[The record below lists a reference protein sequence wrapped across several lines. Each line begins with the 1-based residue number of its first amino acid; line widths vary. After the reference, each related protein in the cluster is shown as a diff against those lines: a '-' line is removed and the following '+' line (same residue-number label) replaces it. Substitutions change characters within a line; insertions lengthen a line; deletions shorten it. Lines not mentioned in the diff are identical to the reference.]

1 MVDFSKK
8 YEQLIEIHYKS
19 SGSVID
25 KPPTKTRRRFTQKKK
40 EEIRLHYSVSGSYCE
55 TARAF
60 DINESTV
67 RGIIDASVSDKIK
80 PSSKGNYLGAAD
92 DDDELDDE
100 QLKWTFVL
108 RDCHFPVSVMSLK
121 EKAKL
126 LIQPHNP
133 SFDASRGWVRKFF
146 NRHKL
151 ALRSRTSIS
160 QKLPKQLE
168 DVLSK
173 FYEDAARFMRI
184 GKYPLSLIG
193 NMDETPAFFDMVLSK
208 CISKKGEKECVVR
221 SSGNEK
227 KHLKVVLSAT
237 ADGKMLPQ

>member
-1 MVDFSKK
+1 MLYFSLEASVSSPPPAKKRVGRPTKLFKSDQVKDMIEKYNYFRKMVDFSKK
-8 YEQLIEIHYKS
+8 YEQLIEIHYKLS
-19 SGSVID
+19 ESVID

-55 TARAF
+55 TATAF

-67 RGIIDASVSDKIK
+67 RGIIDASVPDRIK
-80 PSSKGNYLGAAD
+80 PSSKGNFLGAGRPLTYPN
-92 DDDELDDE
+92 ELDDKL
-100 QLKWTFVL
+100 LKWIFVL
-108 RDCHFPVSVMSLK
+108 RDCHFPVSVMSPQ

-133 SFDASRGWVRKFF
+133 SINVSRDWVRKFF

-184 GKYPLSLIG
+184 GKYPLSLNREHG
-193 NMDETPAFFDMVLSK
+193 
-208 CISKKGEKECVVR
+208 
-221 SSGNEK
+221 
-227 KHLKVVLSAT
+227 
-237 ADGKMLPQ
+237 

>member
-1 MVDFSKK
+1 MCCRPTKLFTSDQVRDMIEKYHTFHKMVDFSKK

-25 KPPTKTRRRFTQKKK
+25 KPPTKTRRSFTQQKK
-40 EEIRLHYSVSGSYCE
+40 EETRLHYSVSGSYCE

-60 DINESTV
+60 DIKESTV
-67 RGIIDASVSDKIK
+67 RGIIDASVPDKIK
-80 PSSKGNYLGAAD
+80 PSSKDNFLGAGRPLTYPIELV
-92 DDDELDDE
+92 DEL
-100 QLKWTFVL
+100 LKWIFVL
-108 RDCHFPVSVMSLK
+108 RDCHFPVSVMSLQ

-133 SFDASRGWVRKFF
+133 SFNASRGWVRKFF

-151 ALRSRTSIS
+151 ALPSRTSIS

-184 GKYPLSLIG
+184 GKYPLSLSG
-193 NMDETPAFFDMVLSK
+193 TWMKHRRFLTWSHQSAFRK
-208 CISKKGEKECVVR
+208 
-221 SSGNEK
+221 
-227 KHLKVVLSAT
+227 
-237 ADGKMLPQ
+237 

>member
-1 MVDFSKK
+1 M
-8 YEQLIEIHYKS
+8 
-19 SGSVID
+19 ID

-60 DINESTV
+60 DINGSTV
-67 RGIIDASVSDKIK
+67 RGIIDASVPDKIK
-80 PSSKGNYLGAAD
+80 PSSKGNFLGAGRPLTYPI
-92 DDDELDDE
+92 ELDDE
-100 QLKWTFVL
+100 LLKWMFVL
-108 RDCHFPVSVMSLK
+108 KDCHFPMSVMSLQEK
-121 EKAKL
+121 EKL

-133 SFDASRGWVRKFF
+133 SFNASRGWVRKFF

-160 QKLPKQLE
+160 QKLPNQLE

-193 NMDETPAFFDMVLSK
+193 NMDETPASFDMV
-208 CISKKGEKECVVR
+208 
-221 SSGNEK
+221 
-227 KHLKVVLSAT
+227 
-237 ADGKMLPQ
+237 P